1 MKTEHQQCPCHEVQ
15 IHYKRPLFET
25 LKKIASSEDADAIL
39 REFIDPNRID
49 HKEFFW
55 LILLDNSNY
64 VIGLSEIGIGN
75 TTGVCVNFK
84 EIFQLAILCNAS
96 GIIVA
101 HNHPSGKLAVSNSD
115 IQVTQKLKK
124 SAKLLDI
131 SLLDHLIITS
141 EGFLSL
147 SDGGIL

>member
-1 MKTEHQQCPCHEVQ
+1 MKTKHKRYPCHEVQ
-15 IHYKRPLFET
+15 VHYRRPVFEQP
-25 LKKIASSEDADAIL
+25 KKIASSEDADAAL
-39 REFIDPNRID
+39 REFVDLARID

-55 LILLDNSNY
+55 LLLLDNGNY
-64 VIGLSEIGIGN
+64 VLGMSEIGSGN

-101 HNHPSGKLAVSNSD
+101 HNHPSGKLTVSDSD
-115 IQVTQKLKK
+115 IQVTKKLKA
-124 SAKLLDI
+124 STKLLDI

-147 SDGGIL
+147 SDGGML

>member
-1 MKTEHQQCPCHEVQ
+1 MKAQYKRCPCHEVQ
-15 IHYKRPLFET
+15 VHYKRPIFDLPQ
-25 LKKIASSEDADAIL
+25 KIASSEDADAAL
-39 REFIDPNRID
+39 RGFIDLDRID

-55 LILLDNSNY
+55 LLLLDNGNC
-64 VIGLSEIGIGN
+64 VLGMSEIGSGN

-101 HNHPSGKLAVSNSD
+101 HNHPSGKLAVSDSD
-115 IQVTQKLKK
+115 IQVTKKLKA

-141 EGFLSL
+141 EGSLSL
-147 SDGGIL
+147 SDGGML